1 MFCHVRAWITQKPF
15 WKGGIKRRHN
25 GNSVKFRLSSS
36 LDEVSNMLLSLGLDL
51 EKEQFSVSGCD
62 GAHIFTQNAVLCDV
76 GMSASASNV
85 SQASCSEHNP
95 VCALK
100 NSPWE
105 ERRDVVRQSQQS
117 LQWQA
122 VSIRVW
128 HETLLQCLVRRGMS
142 SVACR

>member
-1 MFCHVRAWITQKPF
+1 MFCHVRAWITQKKV
-15 WKGGIKRRHN
+15 WIGGIKRRHN
-25 GNSVKFRLSSS
+25 GNSVKFRLFPS
-36 LDEVSNMLLSLGLDL
+36 LDEVSNMLPSLGLDL
-51 EKEQFSVSGCD
+51 AKEQFSVSD

-76 GMSASASNV
+76 GVSASASNV
-85 SQASCSEHNP
+85 SQASCSEYNP

-105 ERRDVVRQSQQS
+105 KRRDVVRQSQQS
-117 LQWQA
+117 LQRQA
-122 VSIRVW
+122 VSITVW